1 MSKQKYNINK
11 DNLIKDF
18 LNGLTI
24 EELVE
29 KYNYP
34 RRYVLINEIQ
44 SYIGSEQT
52 IFRCP
57 KSKIPIYYFL
67 GGIKFSRKL
76 YEIIYKDSTI
86 WLARKRKRL
95 EYICLGHD
103 NTEITELIKTFQ
115 YCNA

>member
-1 MSKQKYNINK
+1 MVSGSQRHFIRGYFDGDGITCITKNK
-11 DNLIKDF
+11 KRSGFISSL
-18 LNGLTI
+18 
-24 EELVE
+24 E
-29 KYNYP
+29 
-34 RRYVLINEIQ
+34 LINEIQ